1 MIINFSLF
9 QVIVKKSVI
18 IVKATGRSMRAK
30 SETPFKIGAK
40 EFGGS
45 QMKTNVVS

>member
-1 MIINFSLF
+1 MIRGR
-9 QVIVKKSVI
+9 
-18 IVKATGRSMRAK
+18 ATGRSMRAK

-45 QMKTNVVS
+45 QMKTNVFS